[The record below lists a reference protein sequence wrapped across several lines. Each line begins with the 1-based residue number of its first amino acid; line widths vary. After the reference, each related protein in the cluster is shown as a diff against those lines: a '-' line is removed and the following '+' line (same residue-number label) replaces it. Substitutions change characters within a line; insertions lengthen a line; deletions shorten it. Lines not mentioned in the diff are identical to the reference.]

1 MKPKSLLTIAFLFAV
16 ITGFAQYE
24 EVQSSEEVLSQIK
37 AVSSETH
44 SISADYSE
52 TKTMMAFKEPQISKG
67 KFYFQDPDKMRFA
80 QNFPFPYVILVNGES
95 LRISDNGKEKRI
107 PKAGN
112 MAAKANGFLL
122 SLIKGEFD
130 NKDVEVTCLQS
141 NDFYKLVMVP
151 QQKMMRQVYEEI
163 ELLFSKKDLRLDA
176 ILFKETSGDS
186 KTMKFNNQE
195 YNGSIDSSIFN
206 TL

>member
-1 MKPKSLLTIAFLFAV
+1 MKPRMLLTIAFLLTVF
-16 ITGFAQYE
+16 TGFAQFNEVENTE
-24 EVQSSEEVLSQIK
+24 EILSQIK
-37 AVSSETH
+37 AVSSETN
-44 SISADYSE
+44 SISSDYTE

-80 QNFPFPYVILVNGES
+80 QNSPFPYVILVNGES

-130 NKDVEVTCLQS
+130 NKEVEVTCLQS
-141 NDFYKLVMVP
+141 NEFYKLVMVP

-163 ELLFSKKDLRLDA
+163 ELLFSKTDLRLDA
-176 ILFKETSGDS
+176 IFFKETSGDS

-195 YNGSIDSSIFN
+195 YNGSIEPSIFN